1 MSRSKSKIAV
11 KLLSALACSAGT
23 SAKLSGGAK
32 FAIGAAIVAA
42 AAETYNEIAGTL
54 KGRKRWVSGKFSFT
68 NLARK
73 RYNNLQIITDELRK
87 SPKKLTD
94 QELKEIGG
102 NFEAD
107 EAVMNDNIRCF
118 QELTQNEHLDELIKK
133 VKKFGDLVKN
143 GKIWEK
149 FLRAYKQLPQKP
161 GSPPSFLHA
170 NNLKEL
176 KNISQQVDLLDTL
189 LYDIFE
195 GYVKLS
201 ISYRGYGKSSLK
213 ISMGTIGNSPRK
225 ISFCFGSDG
234 EVVIQDLDKKI
245 IDLEEVRFEL

>member
-11 KLLSALACSAGT
+11 TLLSALACSAGT

-54 KGRKRWVSGKFSFT
+54 KGRKRWFSGKFSFT

-73 RYNNLQIITDELRK
+73 RYNNLQIITNELRK
-87 SPKKLTD
+87 CPEELTD

-102 NFEAD
+102 NFEANKAMTD
-107 EAVMNDNIRCF
+107 DNIQCF
-118 QELTQNEHLDELIKK
+118 QKLMQNEHLDELIKK
-133 VKKFGDLVKN
+133 VKEFGDLVKN

-149 FLRAYKQLPQKP
+149 FLRARKQLPQKP
-161 GSPPSFLHA
+161 NSPPNFLCA

-176 KNISQQVDLLDTL
+176 KDISQQVDLLDTL

-201 ISYRGYGKSSLK
+201 ISYRGYGESGLR
-213 ISMGTIGNSPRK
+213 ISMEPIENYRK
-225 ISFCFGSDG
+225 ISFYFGSDG
-234 EVVIQDLDKKI
+234 EVVIQNLDKKI
-245 IDLEEVRFEL
+245 IDLEEVRFKL